1 MLLQPVPTPLRL
13 VGIDD
18 GVTLSIGGELE
29 VAGVQHDLL
38 VRREREGEAAGAG
51 SRDALSSGV
60 AGHLVV
66 VP

>member
-1 MLLQPVPTPLRL
+1 MLKNNCNRLRL

-29 VAGVQHDLL
+29 IAGVQHNLL
-38 VRREREGEAAGAG
+38 IRGEREGEAAGAG

-60 AGHLVV
+60 AGH
-66 VP
+66 